1 VCLVCLVYCHVLP
14 IALPIASLTK
24 MIRGVQVC
32 TIIQVLETRCI
43 SLYLPVLSSS
53 RRFTVFY
60 GGYGISH
67 DFTVLTNSRQWLYV
81 VPRCC
86 LFCHTQAIQ
95 PVQVDGRFCSPTP
108 LWPYVLHE
116 CQRVSL
122 IVDSHILR
130 TSLFAT
136 YQCLSYCHVL
146 IAPSEI
152 PSGIPFQTYYTVCV
166 YVHIYIHTHAQEDI
180 INSRYNVYIH
190 TTPYYYIPFHFHS
203 ILFPF
208 HSMSISLHYI
218 IILHHYY
225 DHNNDNH
232 I

>member
-1 VCLVCLVYCHVLP
+1 MISQCLPTVASGCTLCHVVPCCATPRPSNLFRSTADSVP
-14 IALPIASLTK
+14 QPLCGPMFYMNVS
-24 MIRGVQVC
+24 
-32 TIIQVLETRCI
+32 
-43 SLYLPVLSSS
+43 
-53 RRFTVFY
+53 VF
-60 GGYGISH
+60 
-67 DFTVLTNSRQWLYV
+67 
-81 VPRCC
+81 
-86 LFCHTQAIQ
+86 
-95 PVQVDGRFCSPTP
+95 P
-108 LWPYVLHE
+108 L
-116 CQRVSL
+116 SL
-122 IVDSHILR
+122 IAIFWGHPLNSQIQ
-130 TSLFAT
+130 LFAT
-136 YQCLSYCHVL
+136 YQCLSYFHVL

-152 PSGIPFQTYYTVCV
+152 PSGIPFQAYTVCV
-166 YVHIYIHTHAQEDI
+166 YVHIYIDIHTHAQEDI

>member
-1 VCLVCLVYCHVLP
+1 MHNHP
-14 IALPIASLTK
+14 
-24 MIRGVQVC
+24 G
-32 TIIQVLETRCI
+32 TRN

-53 RRFTVFY
+53 RRFAVFY

-81 VPRCC
+81 VPCC
-86 LFCHTQAIQ
+86 AMLCHTQAIQ

-130 TSLFAT
+130 TSPE
-136 YQCLSYCHVL
+136 LSDPIVCYLSML
-146 IAPSEI
+146 IIFPRLDCTIRDTIRNTI
-152 PSGIPFQTYYTVCV
+152 PSIYSMCICTY
-166 YVHIYIHTHAQEDI
+166 IYIDIHTHAQEDI

>member
-1 VCLVCLVYCHVLP
+1 
-14 IALPIASLTK
+14 

-166 YVHIYIHTHAQEDI
+166 YVHIYIYIHTHAQEDI